1 MAERGG
7 HVVSAPDTLE
17 SRPRE
22 PVRPVD
28 ERLPLRRLVP
38 LSAQHVLAMIAA
50 PVSTTFLTGQA
61 LGLDAA
67 RTASLLSATLLLC
80 GAGALLQS
88 LGPWRI
94 GARLPFVM
102 LPGGAATALFLQI
115 AKDHGPATATGSVLL
130 AAALLFAVLPFYAR
144 IVRLF
149 PPLVMGTTVLLI
161 GIAMIRVAAQ
171 LITGG
176 RGTPGY
182 AEPSS
187 VILAAATIGC
197 TVVLLLVLRGVWRQT
212 AVLLGMGAGA
222 LIALTTGLGSFAP
235 AGGGSL
241 GAPALPRL
249 LPYGAP
255 HFDVLAALPL
265 LVFSLTTLAE
275 VTGQTV
281 LNSRTVGREP
291 DLGRDVPRVARADAL
306 VSVFGALFG
315 TSLLVTSAENIGIGR
330 LTGVRSRFVTAG
342 AGVLLVVVGLV
353 APLSRLLAAIPA
365 PVVGGSALVIYGI
378 IAVMGVTMLGRALP
392 AVAESASGEGPYA
405 TVAALALTAGLLP
418 VVAPDLYQ
426 GFPGW
431 ARTVLGSGVVAGTLA
446 AVLLHALF
454 RRFDPTRPSRA
465 PAS

>member
-1 MAERGG
+1 MAERAER
-7 HVVSAPDTLE
+7 VVSAPPALA
-17 SRPRE
+17 PRSPQ
-22 PVRPVD
+22 PVQPVD
-28 ERLPLRRLVP
+28 ERVPLRRLVP

-88 LGPWRI
+88 LGLWRI

-171 LITGG
+171 LITGT

-182 AEPSS
+182 AAPSA
-187 VILAAATIGC
+187 VVLAAATIGS
-197 TVVLLLVLRGVWRQT
+197 TVLLLVVLRGVWRQT

-222 LIALTTGLGSFAP
+222 LIAFFTGLGDFTP
-235 AGGGSL
+235 AGDGSL
-241 GAPALPRL
+241 GAPALPHL

-265 LVFSLTTLAE
+265 LVFGLTTLAE

-281 LNSRTVGREP
+281 LNSETVGRDSDP
-291 DLGRDVPRVARADAL
+291 GRDVPRVARADAL
-306 VSVFGALFG
+306 ISVFGALFG

-342 AGVLLVVVGLV
+342 AGVLLVLVGLI

-365 PVVGGSALVIYGI
+365 AVVGGSALVIYGI

-392 AVAESASGEGPYA
+392 TAADQAPGGSSYP

-446 AVLLHALF
+446 AVLLHALLSRSAPV
-454 RRFDPTRPSRA
+454 RRAA
-465 PAS
+465 P